1 MLPKHFSEVN
11 FSADLL
17 GKSEFSP
24 YPTSVPNTFD
34 TSAARKAFER
44 YKDFTDLEAL
54 LDASSRPLRKSI
66 RANTLK
72 CSVDELKRWGVSKK
86 WTMQDVPWCPEGIF
100 VDRVDREEALGKDL
114 LHLLGGFYMQEASS
128 MLPVALLDPQPGDRV
143 LDMSAAPG
151 SKTTQIA
158 ARMQGRGVVIAND
171 VQEKRIWSL
180 ISNVQRCG
188 VTNDIVTRKVGQWF
202 AGHMTEKFERVLCD
216 APCTAQ
222 GTVRKDSDA
231 LNYCSLDNIGKM
243 ANLQK
248 ELLEAAV
255 HACRV
260 GGRIVYS
267 TCTLTPEENESVV
280 MSILQKFPQLS
291 VVDPRTIE
299 NGKLKMENAV
309 ENSIRVQE
317 WMKHN
322 SQFSIFNYPFL
333 RLWPQTFDSE
343 GFFSAVLQKNASTR
357 ERNKKDLEFHKWN
370 VVPQSRAKNIAAR
383 LEDWY
388 GAKFLRDDEVLLE
401 WKEQLSVVPE
411 SFLRFALPV
420 QPYNAGLPFG
430 KSTTHGLTRLSHDM
444 STLRGTE
451 AKKQIVTVSESAM
464 RDMMA
469 GKNIEVD
476 QAGMDDGDVL
486 LAVNLEPLGRSMV
499 FGRGVLKKGV
509 VINRLPRDMV
519 RMFS

>member
-1 MLPKHFSEVN
+1 
-11 FSADLL
+11 
-17 GKSEFSP
+17 
-24 YPTSVPNTFD
+24 
-34 TSAARKAFER
+34 
-44 YKDFTDLEAL
+44 
-54 LDASSRPLRKSI
+54 
-66 RANTLK
+66 
-72 CSVDELKRWGVSKK
+72 
-86 WTMQDVPWCPEGIF
+86 
-100 VDRVDREEALGKDL
+100 
-114 LHLLGGFYMQEASS
+114 
-128 MLPVALLDPQPGDRV
+128 
-143 LDMSAAPG
+143 
-151 SKTTQIA
+151 
-158 ARMQGRGVVIAND
+158 
-171 VQEKRIWSL
+171 
-180 ISNVQRCG
+180 
-188 VTNDIVTRKVGQWF
+188 
-202 AGHMTEKFERVLCD
+202 
-216 APCTAQ
+216 
-222 GTVRKDSDA
+222 
-231 LNYCSLDNIGKM
+231 
-243 ANLQK
+243 
-248 ELLEAAV
+248 
-255 HACRV
+255 
-260 GGRIVYS
+260 VYS